1 MKASSLLQR
10 DTEQS
15 FQAFVVDVLKF
26 LNALLVIF
34 DTWKQW
40 RFQSCKISPICFNIR
55 GNLKMPGAGQ
65 KHLVKEAVEVTFFPR
80 QEDVD
85 SCQQILGL

>member
-1 MKASSLLQR
+1 
-10 DTEQS
+10 
-15 FQAFVVDVLKF
+15 
-26 LNALLVIF
+26 
-34 DTWKQW
+34 
-40 RFQSCKISPICFNIR
+40 
-55 GNLKMPGAGQ
+55 MPGAGQ